1 MTSHPNRSRRPSP
14 AATPTPEQIRA
25 VREGAGLTQSQAG
38 ALVHAG
44 LRAWQKWEL
53 GERRMH
59 PAFWDLFQ
67 RRLAAGDHRQAGDA

>member
-1 MTSHPNRSRRPSP
+1 MTSHPNRSRRRRP

-25 VREGAGLTQSQAG
+25 ARESAGLTQSQAS

-44 LRAWQKWEL
+44 LRAWQKWEA

-59 PAFWDLFQ
+59 PAFWDLFR
-67 RRLAAGDHRQAGDA
+67 RRLAADEHVTG